1 MQGVKKSEKIC
12 RRLEC
17 SLRPSTR
24 KKYLH
29 CGPSLENHK
38 LYINSRTTTIY
49 VAGTQE
55 IEKERGRN
63 NKIVEKE
70 GMGFVVADGFS
81 LYTHL
86 ALILGLSFTYPY
98 WSDGNLRPPPQ
109 SGKGGHTMCRHI
121 GLHTDRRVETWET
134 KFDFPKGTFFS
145 ENNKIVKK
153 EGMDFVAADGFSLY
167 TNLALILGLSF
178 TYP

>member
-1 MQGVKKSEKIC
+1 MCPKQLSNKNLRGQYKRGQKTRKKYADV
-12 RRLEC
+12 LNAP
-17 SLRPSTR
+17 LDPSTP

-29 CGPSLENHK
+29 CGPSLTNHN

-55 IEKERGRN
+55 IEKERGKN

-70 GMGFVVADGFS
+70 GMGFVAADGFS

-98 WSDGNLRPPPQ
+98 
-109 SGKGGHTMCRHI
+109 
-121 GLHTDRRVETWET
+121 
-134 KFDFPKGTFFS
+134 
-145 ENNKIVKK
+145 
-153 EGMDFVAADGFSLY
+153 
-167 TNLALILGLSF
+167 
-178 TYP
+178 